1 MRSYICWELRGLVGN
16 AIEHAKHDHYRQE
29 LFKNKYCM
37 TFSEVLYT
45 APAFNHISLFRM
57 KIIVYKLSKFFKTF
71 TKLNCAY
78 SIGINVA
85 SITQEPGAIRNVK
98 NYWLMGRSR
107 EVWILFRFSTLHT
120 VRCKACSQVQRV
132 LY

>member
-1 MRSYICWELRGLVGN
+1 MITTDKSSLKINIARHFR
-16 AIEHAKHDHYRQE
+16 
-29 LFKNKYCM
+29 KY
-37 TFSEVLYT
+37 YK
-45 APAFNHISLFRM
+45 PAFNHISLFRM

-107 EVWILFRFSTLHT
+107 EV
-120 VRCKACSQVQRV
+120 
-132 LY
+132 